1 MRFKKTRGITFI
13 EIVVSIG
20 IMLVL
25 VLILATSLNTV
36 KLART
41 VGYQSQA
48 YRIASE
54 ELETIK
60 NLSAGELTNRTNS
73 DFINVFYNQGTW
85 VTSADATAPSAPNV
99 LTLTT
104 TSPVAS
110 TGLGAA
116 LILPGDGGYA
126 DFDFESRIKILAP
139 APTSTKSGLI
149 FRAKDAQN
157 YYRLALES
165 SALRVERVQNGLVTS
180 LWNSAQTFA
189 SSTWYQVKITAVGAN
204 FDIYLAGAKLTTVTD
219 TNFSAGKIGFFT
231 ANDTKISIDDVAV
244 TVGAG
249 TTNWSFDTS
258 FVGTMPKDLARF
270 GLYDLPSGMAYLT
283 ITNQIVGVDTL
294 KKITVRI
301 TWVEEGGTKTVQLET
316 LKNL

>member
-1 MRFKKTRGITFI
+1 MRLKKSSGVTFI

-20 IMLVL
+20 IVLVL

-73 DFINVFYNQGTW
+73 DFINVFYNQGSW
-85 VTSADATAPSAPNV
+85 IASADATAPSSPNV
-99 LTLTT
+99 LTLST

-110 TGLGAA
+110 TALSAA
-116 LILPGDGGYA
+116 LVLPGDGGYG
-126 DFDFESRIKILAP
+126 DFDLDSRIKILAP

-157 YYRLALES
+157 YYRLALEN
-165 SALRVERVQNGLVTS
+165 SALRMEKVQNGMVTS
-180 LWNSAQTFA
+180 LWSSVQTFA
-189 SSTWYQVKITAVGAN
+189 SSTWYQVKVTATGAN
-204 FDIYLAGAKLTTVTD
+204 FDIYLAGTKLTTVTD
-219 TNFSAGKIGFFT
+219 TNFSSGKIGFFT
-231 ANDTKISIDDVAV
+231 ANNTKISVDDVAV
-244 TVGAG
+244 TAGGMTTNWNFDTSPAG
-249 TTNWSFDTS
+249 TT
-258 FVGTMPKDLARF
+258 PKDLVRF
-270 GLYDLPSGMAYLT
+270 GLYDLPSGTAYLT
-283 ITNQIVGVDTL
+283 IANQIVGVDTL

-301 TWVEEGGTKTVQLET
+301 TWIEEGGTKTVQLET